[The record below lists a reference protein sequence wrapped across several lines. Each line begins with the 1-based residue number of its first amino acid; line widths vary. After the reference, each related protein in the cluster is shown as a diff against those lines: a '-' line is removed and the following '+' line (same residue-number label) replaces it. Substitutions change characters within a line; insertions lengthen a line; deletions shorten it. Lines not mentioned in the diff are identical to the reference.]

1 VLSSVIRLI
10 WLQIGSMTAVCE
22 MSDELERI
30 RARKIAEMAEES
42 RESGRLSQMR
52 KPVELSDSDF
62 KSTIDTNHLVVVD
75 CWAAWC
81 YPCRLIAPVVEEL
94 ASEYGSVALFAK
106 LNVDE
111 NPLTA
116 SAYGIQSIPT
126 ILIIKDGVEV
136 DRIVGAMP
144 KEQIEAVLKKHL

>member
-1 VLSSVIRLI
+1 MIRLI
-10 WLQIGSMTAVCE
+10 WAQIGSMTAVCE

-30 RARKIAEMAEES
+30 RARKIAEMAEQS

-62 KSTIDTNHLVVVD
+62 KSAIDMNHLVVVD

-81 YPCRLIAPVVEEL
+81 HPCRLIAPVVEEL

-116 SAYGIQSIPT
+116 SVYGIQSIPT
-126 ILIIKDGVEV
+126 ILVIKDGVEV